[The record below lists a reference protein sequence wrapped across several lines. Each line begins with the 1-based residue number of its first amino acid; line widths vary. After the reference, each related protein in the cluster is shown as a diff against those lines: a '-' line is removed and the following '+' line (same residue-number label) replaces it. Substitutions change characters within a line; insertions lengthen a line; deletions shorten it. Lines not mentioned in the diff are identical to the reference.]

1 MIDHLEHILK
11 HVGED
16 GVGFGS
22 DFDGAKNPGRN
33 RRCRGVQNLVKVM
46 RTRGYGEP
54 LIEKLCYKNWLRV
67 LGQTWGTRDP
77 TETDYSVKLHFAE
90 SSARLSSVSGS
101 ADATSRSRSSPRR
114 RKPRKLDLKATARD
128 GSLAAARMDATRKFS
143 PLAFCSLALTS
154 CNLLR
159 SKARSAAFSP

>member
-1 MIDHLEHILK
+1 VIDHLEHILK

-22 DFDGAKNPGRN
+22 DFDGAKIPAEIGDAG
-33 RRCRGVQNLVKVM
+33 GVQNLVKVM

-90 SSARLSSVSGS
+90 SRLR
-101 ADATSRSRSSPRR
+101 TH
-114 RKPRKLDLKATARD
+114 
-128 GSLAAARMDATRKFS
+128 
-143 PLAFCSLALTS
+143 
-154 CNLLR
+154 
-159 SKARSAAFSP
+159 